1 MNVEKEVSGTMKR
14 LSRKFGFSI
23 STLLPV
29 LLMSAHSTIA
39 VADEAEAAVKPAA
52 EPAIYKC
59 RQCVKYTGWRG
70 TIDFGAAYINNDS
83 YRFGDYRGL
92 EKEGLY
98 AAVDGDA
105 HYRNLQGSYFDL
117 YARDL
122 GYESRE
128 IDIRGGN
135 QGFYELRFG
144 WQEIPR
150 WLGYG
155 TQTPFLGVGSDVL
168 TLPDDWVKA
177 NTTSGMTALQG
188 SLVGEP
194 LKTKRKILDAG
205 GTLSFLP
212 NWSFRVDYQRQKKE
226 GIRTLGA
233 GMYYSNA
240 SILPTPV
247 DFTTDLFD
255 AAISWATNRAQ
266 VELGFMSSNFDNG
279 NSSLTWQNPFRS
291 QPESSSFRAALEPGN
306 KFHQFS
312 LSGAFAITPKI
323 RISGRA
329 ATGSMKQN
337 DPFLPYTTNP
347 KYSDLQ
353 LPRESLDGKVDT
365 NTYNAAGKLFARV
378 NNKFSFTAR
387 GKWDKRDN
395 KTPVELYT
403 PVVTDLLPVGSRY
416 NLPYSYK
423 RQQYS
428 ADVRY
433 RLGHSMRLS
442 GGFRQYN
449 MDRTLQ
455 QVERTKEGTWWA
467 QVKASPTF
475 NTELRVKGEW
485 GDRDISDYLELDNG
499 VPVDHPLMRKFNMAD
514 RDRKRVLAE
523 FDYMPFDKFSINLA
537 YIHAKSQYKQS
548 VLGLQES
555 IDESYSVN
563 LNYAISSTINAYAF
577 YSLDYIDA
585 DIINTTGGNSLP
597 WHAVTSDRI
606 ETAGIGLSA
615 TISEKSSLGVDYVYA
630 GSTGKISVKT
640 IADEDPFDPLKT
652 SLKNFKLHF
661 DYELSDNWGYKL
673 YAEREQYKSRDWAI
687 DGFGVDGI
695 NSVLSMGEQSPEYS
709 VWYYRFQIS
718 YRF

>member
-29 LLMSAHSTIA
+29 LLMSTYGSMAI
-39 VADEAEAAVKPAA
+39 ADEAETAEAAA
-52 EPAIYKC
+52 EPEIYKC

-98 AAVDGDA
+98 AAIDGDV
-105 HYRNLQGSYFDL
+105 HYRTLQGSYFDL
-117 YARDL
+117 YARNL

-168 TLPDDWVKA
+168 TLPDGWVKA
-177 NTTSGMTALQG
+177 NTTSGMTALQA

-255 AAISWATNRAQ
+255 AAVSWANKRAQ
-266 VELGFMSSNFDNG
+266 VKFSFLSSNFDNG
-279 NSSLTWQNPFRS
+279 YSSLTWQNPFRS
-291 QPESSSFRAALEPGN
+291 LPESSSFRAALEPGN

-323 RISGRA
+323 RISGQA
-329 ATGSMKQN
+329 AMGRMKQN

-395 KTPVELYT
+395 KTPVDLYT
-403 PVVTDLLPVGSRY
+403 PVVTDLLPIGPRY

-433 RLGHSMRLS
+433 RLNHTLGLS

-485 GDRDISDYLELDNG
+485 GDRDISDYLVLDNG
-499 VPVDHPLMRKFNMAD
+499 VPIDHPLMRKFNMAD

-523 FDYMPFDKFSINLA
+523 LDIMASDKFGINLA

-563 LNYAISSTINAYAF
+563 LNYAFSQTINAYAF

-585 DIINTTGGNSLP
+585 DMLNTSGGNALP
-597 WHAVTSDRI
+597 WQALTSDRI

-615 TISEKSSLGVDYVYA
+615 VLSEKASLGVDYVYA
-630 GSTGKISVKT
+630 GSKGDISVQT
-640 IADEDPFDPLKT
+640 AADEPPFDPLKT
-652 SLKNFKLHF
+652 KLKSFKIHF
-661 DYELSDNWGYKL
+661 DYNFSEHWGYKL
-673 YAEREQYKSRDWAI
+673 YAENEQYDSQDWAI
-687 DGFGVDGI
+687 DGLGVDGL
-695 NSVLSMGEQSPEYS
+695 NSVLSMGEQSPVYD